1 MQTKLSKLK
10 AAWDAGDKIEAL
22 RIAAKF
28 PQLGT
33 HKQAISTGWA
43 AHQSPE
49 FYREIGRDP
58 AALIQA
64 AFDAIADRYK
74 LG

>member
-10 AAWDAGDKIEAL
+10 AAWDAGDRLEAL

-28 PQLGT
+28 PQLGP
-33 HKQAISTGWA
+33 HKQAIHQAWN
-43 AHQSPE
+43 AHQNPS

-58 AALIQA
+58 DALLEA
-64 AFDAIADRYK
+64 GYTALAERYK
-74 LG
+74 LS